1 MNRFY
6 QSLGMFPFVSLAADP
21 LVLVRLTPKI
31 GKGSA
36 LSSFSSTK
44 RVTSRLVGRPGLLR
58 PIFLS
63 PQSAPMMTGILSL
76 DNTSIS
82 NGGLAAPWGLVYDN
96 LVFSYNTQ
104 FPSVYQNSAQDTY
117 LFTDV
122 TLSYLT
128 GLYKIVLLLTLFNLK
143 K

>member
-1 MNRFY
+1 
-6 QSLGMFPFVSLAADP
+6 
-21 LVLVRLTPKI
+21 
-31 GKGSA
+31 
-36 LSSFSSTK
+36 
-44 RVTSRLVGRPGLLR
+44 
-58 PIFLS
+58 
-63 PQSAPMMTGILSL
+63 MMTGILSL